1 MHKTPKMNRVKRT
14 KPQGKFLRSDRW
26 RQVRKIAVLI
36 LGGLIVLAGI
46 VMLVLPGPA
55 FLVIPAGFAL
65 IATEHKW
72 ARRWGRTTLNLL
84 KKAASRKERKRFV
97 HENSLAL
104 VLAFLFA
111 LFLAGQVIAG
121 YLSSNLE
128 RELRNESRQTLLRYT
143 LSGHCIEATFENW
156 ESEFLQMWALVLL
169 TSYLH
174 QRGAA
179 DSKELNQDARGSE
192 SRPRAHSPWP
202 VRRGGWIL
210 KVYEQSLSLALLG
223 LFCLSFVLHAIGGAA
238 EFNEERVRLGAAPIS
253 LFRYVVT
260 SRFWFES
267 FQNWQSEFLA
277 VGVLLVLSIFLRQKG
292 SPESKPVNAPHL
304 ETG

>member
-1 MHKTPKMNRVKRT
+1 MKRT
-14 KPQGKFLRSDRW
+14 TPLTKLIRSDKW
-26 RQVRKIAVLI
+26 RQVRKMAVLI
-36 LGGLIVLAGI
+36 GGGLIVLVGI
-46 VMLVLPGPA
+46 AMLVLPGPA
-55 FLVIPAGFAL
+55 FIVIPAGFAL

-72 ARRWGRTTLNLL
+72 ARRWGRATLSFL
-84 KKAASRKERKRFV
+84 KKAASRRERRRFI
-97 HENSLAL
+97 HENSLTL

-111 LFLAGQVIAG
+111 IFLAGQVIAG
-121 YLSSNLE
+121 HLSSNLE
-128 RELRNESRQTLLRYT
+128 RELRNEPKQTLLSYA

-169 TSYLH
+169 TTYLH
-174 QRGAA
+174 QKGAA
-179 DSKELNQDARGSE
+179 DSKELNEEAHGRE
-192 SRPRAHSPWP
+192 SRPRARSPWP

-223 LFCLSFVLHAIGGAA
+223 LFCFSFVLHAIGGTW
-238 EFNEERVRLGAAPIS
+238 EFNEERVRLGASPIS
-253 LFRYVVT
+253 LYCYVVT

-267 FQNWQSEFLA
+267 FQNWQSEFLS